1 MAEKKIVDLKKFR
14 NKKLAR
20 KIFDFIKIPLVILA
34 VVAAAFLSA
43 RMLGNVAVSNATDT
57 LRLVGEMFHKGGG
70 YPYSADISRL
80 KKIVPIGSSP
90 LLVYEDSSVV
100 LGSSANEILSLK
112 LGSADSKVISK
123 NGRALIY
130 SNSSNDI
137 VLQSRTEEL
146 GTVKEDGAVVA
157 ASLAKNG
164 YFATSHSTEANQ
176 SVLTVYNNH
185 FKKVFQWNCS
195 QERISDISLSSNGKK
210 LAITAV
216 GAENAEIYTR
226 IIVFNINSTEVIAD
240 VKYPGTLFLK
250 VAFTSS
256 NKIIAAGDNRTVVIT
271 SKGEAVD
278 EIVYPEDS
286 ILAVC
291 TDDNGNTVVFYEEFG
306 GAKTGM
312 VRFSS
317 TGKKTCSETLD
328 GIPDCV
334 TAYGGKIAT
343 VNSDEITVYS
353 SSGKITR
360 TFETQGL
367 PSEIFC
373 CSGEIYTVEGGTV
386 YKY

>member
-1 MAEKKIVDLKKFR
+1 MADKKVIDLNKFR
-14 NKKLAR
+14 NKKLAKR
-20 KIFDFIKIPLVILA
+20 ILNLLKIPLVILA
-34 VVAAAFLSA
+34 VVAAVFLSA

-57 LRLVGEMFHKGGG
+57 LRLVGEMFNKGGG
-70 YPYSADISRL
+70 FPYSADISRL
-80 KKIVPIGSSP
+80 KKTVPIGSSP
-90 LLVYEDSSVV
+90 LLIYDDSSVV
-100 LGSSANEILSLK
+100 LSSSANEIFSLK
-112 LGSADSKVISK
+112 LSSADSKVISK
-123 NGRALIY
+123 NGRALVY
-130 SNSSNDI
+130 SNSSNDV

-157 ASLAKNG
+157 AALAKNG

-176 SVLTVYNNH
+176 SVLSVYNNR
-185 FKKVFQWNCS
+185 FDRVFQWNCS
-195 QERISDISLSSNGKK
+195 QERIADISLSANGKK
-210 LAITAV
+210 LAVVAV

-226 IIVFNINSTEVIAD
+226 IIVFNINSSDALAD

-256 NKIIAAGDNRTVVIT
+256 NKVIAAGDNRTVVIT

-291 TDDNGNTVVFYEEFG
+291 VDDNGNTVVFYEEFG

-317 TGKKTCSETLD
+317 SGKKTCSETLD

-334 TAYGGKIAT
+334 TAYGGKIA
-343 VNSDEITVYS
+343 VANSDEITIYS

-360 TFETQGL
+360 TFETQGQ

-386 YKY
+386 CKY

>member
-1 MAEKKIVDLKKFR
+1 MAEKKIVDLNKFR
-14 NKKLAR
+14 NKKLAG
-20 KIFDFIKIPLVILA
+20 KILNIMKIPLVVLA
-34 VVAAAFLSA
+34 VVAAVFLSV
-43 RMLGNVAVSNATDT
+43 RMFGNVAVSNTTDT

-80 KKIVPIGSSP
+80 KKAVPIGSSP
-90 LLVYEDSSVV
+90 LLIYDDSSVV
-100 LGSSANEILSLK
+100 LGSSANEVFSLK
-112 LGSADSKVISK
+112 LGSSDSKVISK

-130 SNSSNDI
+130 SNSSNDV

-157 ASLAKNG
+157 AALAKNG
-164 YFATSHSTEANQ
+164 YIATSHSTEANQ
-176 SVLTVYNNH
+176 SVLTVYNNR
-185 FKKVFQWNCS
+185 FEKVFQWNCS
-195 QERISDISLSSNGKK
+195 QERIADISLSSNGKK
-210 LAITAV
+210 LAIAAV

-226 IIVFNINSTEVIAD
+226 IIVFNINSTDFLAD

-250 VAFTSS
+250 VAFTAS
-256 NKIIAAGDNRTVVIT
+256 NKVIAVGDNRTVVVT
-271 SKGEAVD
+271 NKGETVD

-286 ILAVC
+286 ILAAC
-291 TDDNGNTVVFYEEFG
+291 IDDNGNTVVFYEEFG

-317 TGKKTCSETLD
+317 SGRKTCSEMLD

-334 TAYGGKIAT
+334 TAYGGKMA
-343 VNSDEITVYS
+343 VANSDEITVYS

-360 TFETQGL
+360 TFETQGI

-386 YKY
+386 CKY

>member
-1 MAEKKIVDLKKFR
+1 MAEKKIVDLNKFR
-14 NKKLAR
+14 NKKLAK
-20 KIFDFIKIPLVILA
+20 KILNLLKIPLVLLA
-34 VVAAAFLSA
+34 VIAAVFLSA

-57 LRLVGEMFHKGGG
+57 LRLVGEMFRKGGG

-80 KKIVPIGSSP
+80 KKAVPIGSSP
-90 LLVYEDSSVV
+90 LLIYDDSSVV
-100 LGSSANEILSLK
+100 LGSSANEIFSLK
-112 LGSADSKVISK
+112 LSSADSKVISK

-130 SNSSNDI
+130 NNSSNDV
-137 VLQSRTEEL
+137 VLQSKTEEL
-146 GTVKEDGAVVA
+146 GSVRENGAVVA
-157 ASLAKNG
+157 AALAKNG

-176 SVLTVYNNH
+176 SVLSVYNNR
-185 FKKVFQWNCS
+185 FEKVFQWNCS
-195 QERISDISLSSNGKK
+195 QERIADISLSANGKK
-210 LAITAV
+210 LAIAAV

-226 IIVFNINSTEVIAD
+226 IIVFNINSTEFLAD

-256 NKIIAAGDNRTVVIT
+256 NKVIAAGDNRTVVIT

-291 TDDNGNTVVFYEEFG
+291 VDDNGNTVVFYEEFG

-317 TGKKTCSETLD
+317 SGKKTCSETLD

-334 TAYGGKIAT
+334 TAYGGKIA
-343 VNSDEITVYS
+343 VANSDEITVYS

-360 TFETQGL
+360 TFETQNV

-373 CSGEIYTVEGGTV
+373 CSGEIYTIEGGTV
-386 YKY
+386 CKY

>member
-1 MAEKKIVDLKKFR
+1 MAEKKIVDLNKFR
-14 NKKLAR
+14 NKKLAK
-20 KIFDFIKIPLVILA
+20 KILNLLKIPLVLLA
-34 VVAAAFLSA
+34 VIAAVFLSA

-80 KKIVPIGSSP
+80 KKAVPIGSSP
-90 LLVYEDSSVV
+90 LLIYDDSSVV
-100 LGSSANEILSLK
+100 LSSSANEIFSLK
-112 LGSADSKVISK
+112 LSSADSKVISK

-130 SNSSNDI
+130 GNSSNDV
-137 VLQSRTEEL
+137 VLQSKTEEL
-146 GTVKEDGAVVA
+146 GTVRENGAVVA
-157 ASLAKNG
+157 AALAKNG
-164 YFATSHSTEANQ
+164 YFATSHSTEENQ
-176 SVLTVYNNH
+176 SVLSVYNNR
-185 FKKVFQWNCS
+185 FEKVFQWNCS
-195 QERISDISLSSNGKK
+195 QERIADISLSANGKK
-210 LAITAV
+210 LAIAAV

-226 IIVFNINSTEVIAD
+226 IIVFNINSTEFLAD

-256 NKIIAAGDNRTVVIT
+256 NKVIAAGDNRTVVIT

-291 TDDNGNTVVFYEEFG
+291 IDDNGNTVVFYEEFG

-317 TGKKTCSETLD
+317 SGKKTCSETLD
-328 GIPDCV
+328 GIPNCV
-334 TAYGGKIAT
+334 TAYGGKIA
-343 VNSDEITVYS
+343 VANSDEITVYS

-360 TFETQGL
+360 TFETQNV

-373 CSGEIYTVEGGTV
+373 CSGEIYTVEGSTV
-386 YKY
+386 CKY

>member
-1 MAEKKIVDLKKFR
+1 MAEKKIVNLKKFR
-14 NKKLAR
+14 NKKLAG
-20 KIFDFIKIPLVILA
+20 KILDLLKIPLAVIA
-34 VVAAAFLSA
+34 VIAAVFLSA
-43 RMLGNVAVSNATDT
+43 RMLGNVAVSNATDAV
-57 LRLVGEMFHKGGG
+57 RLVGELFHKGGG

-80 KKIVPIGSSP
+80 KKAVPIGSSP
-90 LLVYEDSSVV
+90 LLVYDDSSVV
-100 LGSSANEILSLK
+100 LGSSANEVFTLQ

-130 SNSSNDI
+130 SNSSNDV
-137 VLQSRTEEL
+137 VLQSKTENLGKITEE
-146 GTVKEDGAVVA
+146 GAVVA
-157 ASLAKNG
+157 AALAKNG

-176 SVLTVYNNH
+176 SVLTVYNNR
-185 FKKVFQWNCS
+185 FDKVFQWNCS
-195 QERISDISLSSNGKK
+195 QERIADISLSSNGRK
-210 LAITAV
+210 LAIAAV

-226 IIVFNINSTEVIAD
+226 IIVFNINSEEPLAD
-240 VKYPGTLFLK
+240 VRYPGTLFLK
-250 VAFTSS
+250 VAFTAS

-271 SKGEAVD
+271 SKGEAFD
-278 EIVYPEDS
+278 EVVYPDDS

-317 TGKKTCSETLD
+317 SGKKSCSETLE

-334 TAYGGKIAT
+334 TAYGGKIA
-343 VNSDEITVYS
+343 VANSDEINIYS

-360 TFETQGL
+360 TFETQSR

-373 CSGEIYTVEGGTV
+373 CSGEVYTVEGGTLC
-386 YKY
+386 KY